1 MSEPSLPAEVVSAL
15 SDACDAL
22 DFGLSITD
30 LVGDA
35 LKFGFVEARWFTAL
49 CGTAT
54 LLSQAFFLIGAVRAV
69 VAAGEYENRFAEAIG
84 AAAGTVAL
92 ARREMTPAPPGDL
105 PSHLGSYYR
114 SKATETQQAIRDT
127 FSHAKEVRGLDTS
140 GPLAAALAPI
150 VQEYWVKQAAVL
162 AGVLVA
168 CRRSPSEAMD
178 RLFHTFAID
187 LAGSMGEPY
196 DGMIR
201 RRHYAWPPLYASVD
215 RS

>member
-1 MSEPSLPAEVVSAL
+1 MSEPSLPAEVLSAI
-15 SDACDAL
+15 SDTCDGL
-22 DFGLSITD
+22 DLGLSAAD

-35 LKFGFVEARWFTAL
+35 LKWGFVEARWFTAL
-49 CGTAT
+49 CGSVT
-54 LLSQAFFLIGAVRAV
+54 LLGQALFVINAVRAV

-84 AAAGTVAL
+84 AAAGTVAF
-92 ARREMTPAPPGDL
+92 ARHELVPAPPGDL
-105 PSHLGSYYR
+105 PSRLGADYR
-114 SKATETQQAIRDT
+114 SKALETQGAIRET
-127 FSHAKEVRGLDTS
+127 FAHAREVRSLDT
-140 GPLAAALAPI
+140 GGALAAALVPI
-150 VQEYWVKQAAVL
+150 VQQYWVKQAAVL

-178 RLFHTFAID
+178 RLFHAFAFD

-215 RS
+215 R